1 MPSSGIAPELT
12 RYKGVSLLLT
22 YDGEASLSTALRLNG

>member
-1 MPSSGIAPELT
+1 MPSSGIAPEFT

-22 YDGEASLSTALRLNG
+22 YDGEALQGIKP